1 MVFSDPIKEG
11 KKLVTKPSNNK
22 QPFQRQSFSPL
33 ITTVTTVT
41 TVTTSKNKKTLEIGD
56 RAHYIE
62 TQKNAVKQ
70 YAGDLT
76 VYEFSKSM
84 VEVTRVKPD
93 GKLTSWIDLS
103 DLEKIV

>member
-1 MVFSDPIKEG
+1 LVFGDPIKEG

-22 QPFQRQSFSPL
+22 QPVQRQSFSPL
-33 ITTVTTVT
+33 IT

-56 RAHYIE
+56 RAHYIG

-84 VEVTRVKPD
+84 GEVTCVKPD
-93 GKLTSWIDLS
+93 GKLTSWIDLF

>member
-22 QPFQRQSFSPL
+22 QPAQRESFSPL
-33 ITTVTTVT
+33 VTTVT
-41 TVTTSKNKKTLEIGD
+41 TVTTIKNKKTLEIGD
-56 RAHYIE
+56 RAHYIG

-84 VEVTRVKPD
+84 GEVTCVKPD

-103 DLEKIV
+103 DLEKIL